1 MTLQTSPFR
10 LTLFDHLNASVLN
23 KTISLR
29 NSVLERWRYKLLER
43 ICPKTIVVLWYF
55 LLALFLLF
63 SFKTNYLAAFVRFS
77 LSLTEMQP
85 HLVPLYLS
93 VSAAFVGK
101 TEPTGVHSHLP
112 QNTCYVMLCPGER
125 SDSPGSFL
133 LGWSWTNFIVEQWE
147 PLQVKQ
153 PHCSQSASVL
163 FQTQSVFSLPR
174 RLTTCPAQTVS

>member
-29 NSVLERWRYKLLER
+29 NSVLEWWCYKLLQR
-43 ICPKTIVVLWYF
+43 ICPKTIVVPWYF

-63 SFKTNYLAAFVRFS
+63 SFKTNYLAAFVCFS
-77 LSLTEMQP
+77 LSHTEMQP

-101 TEPTGVHSHLP
+101 TTGVHSHLP
-112 QNTCYVMLCPGER
+112 QNTCYVTLCPGER
-125 SDSPGSFL
+125 SDSPESFL
-133 LGWSWTNFIVEQWE
+133 LGWSWTNFIFEQW
-147 PLQVKQ
+147 
-153 PHCSQSASVL
+153 
-163 FQTQSVFSLPR
+163 
-174 RLTTCPAQTVS
+174 TTAGKTVSFSSVSDTISLQFASPSHYLSRSDCFLMCGLGS